1 MQAAAKKWATVA
13 ALAAALGGAWWW
25 FGPQMNGQSADPST
39 AASGVAAGW
48 GMEGPDGQSQAAPVS
63 MDATLTPDQVR
74 QKLFSKG
81 SLEGTTPSGDWCVTT
96 DQKLKPCKGL
106 RGRFEYYILGLGEG
120 GVTIG
125 DIRGLIAD
133 ESKREH
139 GDTLSGEIMAIF
151 DKYWTLRV
159 YDWKNNFVQNDRSTW
174 LPVFEE
180 QRSVR
185 RQILGQPWADAFFSE
200 DEKHFQDYYAQLES
214 GLPPPPDPGEPVPQM
229 APGKDPA
236 AVHAERV
243 ARYGEEAAQRLAKV
257 DEEWADWERRLAA
270 AKAEWARIQGMNNL
284 SPQQKQ
290 EEMQRYVNTNFQDME
305 RVRISA
311 LLELP

>member
-1 MQAAAKKWATVA
+1 MQVTAKKWAAMAAVA
-13 ALAAALGGAWWW
+13 AVLVGIWWAGSPWSGSQDGA
-25 FGPQMNGQSADPST
+25 T
-39 AASGVAAGW
+39 ASSASGAAAGW
-48 GMEGPDGQSQAAPVS
+48 GMDGSASSGADTPIPMEAS
-63 MDATLTPDQVR
+63 MTPDQVR
-74 QKLFSKG
+74 QRLFTKG
-81 SLEGTTPSGDWCVTT
+81 SLEGTTPSGEWCVTA
-96 DQKLKPCKGL
+96 DKQLKPCKGL

-133 ESKREH
+133 ESLREN
-139 GDTLSGEIMAIF
+139 GEALTGEIMGIF
-151 DKYWTLRV
+151 DKYWRLRV

-185 RQILGQPWADAFFSE
+185 RQILGQPWADAFFTD

-257 DEEWADWERRLAA
+257 DEEWAEWERRLAA

-290 EEMQRYVNTNFQDME
+290 DEIQRYVEANFQDLE
-305 RVRISA
+305 RVRIRA
-311 LLELP
+311 LLQLP